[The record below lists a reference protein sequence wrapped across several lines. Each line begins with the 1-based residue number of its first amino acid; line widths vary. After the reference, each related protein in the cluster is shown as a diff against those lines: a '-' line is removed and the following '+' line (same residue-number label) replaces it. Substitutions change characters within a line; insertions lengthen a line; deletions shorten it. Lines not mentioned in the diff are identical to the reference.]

1 MSAVEWSILPGLSPY
16 RETLEAMENRVAAI
30 RAGEAA
36 EAIWLLEHPRSTPPA
51 PRPGPRIWSSPSAF
65 PSMWPVAAD
74 NIPTTGRGSGWPMS
88 CSISTGAAGTCAAS

>member
-36 EAIWLLEHPRSTPPA
+36 EAIWLL
-51 PRPGPRIWSSPSAF
+51 
-65 PSMWPVAAD
+65 
-74 NIPTTGRGSGWPMS
+74 
-88 CSISTGAAGTCAAS
+88 